1 MYKKNQSPLP
11 GTAPLKLGERP
22 EFDLK
27 EVLELVTDAFTGA
40 TERHIEVGD
49 GLEMLVVEKGKEMR
63 WITLREFT
71 WSSFPS
77 VPLLLH
83 ELNSV
88 STI

>member
-1 MYKKNQSPLP
+1 VYKKNQSPLP

-63 WITLREFT
+63 WITLRK
-71 WSSFPS
+71 SSRTPLFPPS
-77 VPLLLH
+77 FVVGTSL
-83 ELNSV
+83 
-88 STI
+88 ICQK